1 MYIQFIAQN
10 KRRCY
15 TGSSEKEAEM
25 RHDFAPQASLF
36 QHVPVKRLHGLGGDS
51 STQYRLSSHED
62 ADVDGTATR
71 FICHFSNGEETLSI
85 FNFSYEW
92 TSRKRRLREMF
103 HEHGRDNKKMFT
115 SQLLFKC
122 PVPSSLVEAIRTGST
137 IQNDYATLYVD
148 LVPIRTPPRYGQ
160 PAEFLPPYYKDFQ
173 LGHDSPFAFDPTK
186 EWGNNHI
193 LPKVKNS
200 GRWANIPIC
209 KPTPLTYEEEKNEK
223 KQIENAFT
231 EKKTKKK
238 HRLVSCLWTSTGY
251 STRGDKF
258 AIDDGQKRLVEW
270 IAYHKLIGME
280 HFYLY
285 DNSGAFTME
294 TSLQPIADLFPN
306 EVTYVKWPSH
316 ICNNNE
322 DTVGERS
329 SQYAAEA
336 SCRLR
341 FGPGTDWIAQV
352 KGVDF
357 ILDCF
362 LPRKKITYNVF
373 EQLVLSSLILMN
385 I

>member
-15 TGSSEKEAEM
+15 TGSSEKEVEM

-36 QHVPVKRLHGLGGDS
+36 QHVPVKRLHSLGDDS
-51 STQYRLSSHED
+51 SIRYRLSSHED
-62 ADVDGTATR
+62 ADIDGTATR

-92 TSRKRRLREMF
+92 ASRKRRLREMF

-137 IQNDYATLYVD
+137 IHNDYATLFVD

-173 LGHDSPFAFDPTK
+173 LGPDSPFAFDPVK

-193 LPKVKNS
+193 LPEVKNS
-200 GRWANIPIC
+200 GRWENIPIC
-209 KPTPLTYEEEKNEK
+209 KPTSLAYEQETNKKKQMEKNSVAEK
-223 KQIENAFT
+223 ET
-231 EKKTKKK
+231 KTK

-251 STRGDKF
+251 STRGDRF
-258 AIDDGQKRLVEW
+258 AIDDGQRRLIEW
-270 IAYHKLIGME
+270 IAYHKLVGVE

-285 DNSGAFTME
+285 DNSGAFTTE
-294 TSLQPIADLFPN
+294 TSLQNIADLFPN
-306 EVTYVKWPSH
+306 DVTYIKWPSQ

-329 SQYAAEA
+329 SQYAADA

-341 FGPGTDWIAQV
+341 FGPSTDWIAQV
-352 KGVDF
+352 RRVDF
-357 ILDCF
+357 FWIDFFQEIQWLTMF
-362 LPRKKITYNVF
+362 LINFFHV
-373 EQLVLSSLILMN
+373 V
-385 I
+385 